1 MSGCRVAGALQSR
14 ADLGRAKRAHRAVA
28 VAGTRRQSQTVAE
41 QAVLVGA
48 RATQGH
54 VSCIS
59 SSWRGGVFI
68 STVSTQRLWAQ
79 VKVWGDDRVV
89 GRGSQPSQVKRQ
101 APPRLS
107 PSQLSRALTGHT
119 ASHIPPSPRCSQL
132 LLCILN
138 RRTRPGAVSH
148 PLDFRWRH
156 SGDGTLL
163 HPPTPARTRTA
174 TIATT
179 TTPTTAITTPGNYH
193 DDHDTPRA
201 ARP

>member
-41 QAVLVGA
+41 RAVLAGA
-48 RATQGH
+48 RATQGR

-101 APPRLS
+101 APPPGPRPLNCLVLS
-107 PSQLSRALTGHT
+107 P
-119 ASHIPPSPRCSQL
+119 
-132 LLCILN
+132 
-138 RRTRPGAVSH
+138 
-148 PLDFRWRH
+148 
-156 SGDGTLL
+156 
-163 HPPTPARTRTA
+163 
-174 TIATT
+174 
-179 TTPTTAITTPGNYH
+179 
-193 DDHDTPRA
+193 DTPLLISHQALAVPNCYSAFLTA
-201 ARP
+201 APGLVLSPTHSTSAGVIAGTAHCCIHPRPPGPGRPQ